1 MIAIDPSKLQAATG
15 ETGVSA
21 RGPSAL
27 TILILAAV
35 GYGGYRI
42 YRHFKKG

>member
-1 MIAIDPSKLQAATG
+1 MIVNPGKLQAATS
-15 ETGVSA
+15 ETGVSP
-21 RGPSAL
+21 RGPSAFTL
-27 TILILAAV
+27 LILAAV